1 MGTYRPSRRHV
12 VGLVAAAA
20 LVLLLG
26 ACGGNGGGGSS
37 TPAATRSPAPAT
49 GTRAAGT
56 PSATA
61 TAPSGGAKVN
71 DEPVAF
77 ATTDGVTIR
86 GHLYSTPGPQR
97 KAVIFA
103 HMFPSDQRSWT
114 AFAQE
119 VAATGIAALTLD
131 FRGYGET
138 GGSKDVPKIDRDLSA
153 AVRFLKARDYPQVYL
168 VGASMGGTAALKVAV
183 AESVAGVVTVS
194 APVEFQGL
202 DARNDVPTLRM
213 RLLFIASRDDGSAP
227 ASAGFFMQNAPGQ
240 RDAQIL
246 EGSAHGTDL
255 LKGSQASAFKQL
267 VLDFLNR

>member
-1 MGTYRPSRRHV
+1 MRQHAIRPRAL
-12 VGLVAAAA
+12 GVAAAA
-20 LVLLLG
+20 ALALLLG
-26 ACGGNGGGGSS
+26 ACGSDGGGAS
-37 TPAATRSPAPAT
+37 TPAATRSPGPAT
-49 GTRAAGT
+49 RTPAAGT
-56 PSATA
+56 PAATP
-61 TAPSGGAKVN
+61 TPGSGPAARVN

-103 HMFPSDQRSWT
+103 HMFPSDQTSWT
-114 AFAQE
+114 AFARE
-119 VAATGIAALTLD
+119 VAATGIAALTFD

-138 GGSKDVPKIDRDLSA
+138 GDSREVPKIDRDLSA

-202 DARNDVPTLRM
+202 DARSDVSNLRL
-213 RLLFIASRDDGSAP
+213 RLLFIASRDDAGAP
-227 ASAGFFMQNAPGQ
+227 ASAAYFMQNAPGQ
-240 RDAQIL
+240 RDVQIL

-255 LKGSQASAFKQL
+255 LKGAQAGAFKQL